1 MEKKMKAVVLA
12 AGEGQR
18 LRPLTFTRPKHM
30 IKVAGKPLLEHLL
43 DSLKAAGVR
52 DILMVVHYKAEQIK
66 EYFGDGSSRGLKIS
80 YILQNRVKGTA
91 NAFGLAEKYAH
102 DDFVA
107 VYGDL
112 LVTTNVVK
120 SAIKLHEQEEPAV
133 TLTALHVE
141 NPERYG
147 TVTLEGIKVVNII
160 EKPSPKAAADNPINA
175 GVYVFSPEIFDAIRR
190 TQDSPRG
197 EQEVTD
203 SIKMLIQGNRKVVAT
218 KVSREKWLDIGRP
231 WDLLE
236 ANTRL
241 LMTMKPEVLGTV
253 ESGAH
258 LADSVFVAEGAT
270 VLSGAYI
277 EGPSYI
283 GEGSSVGPNCYI
295 RPCTSIGRNVR
306 VGNACEVKNSILM
319 DNVHMGHL
327 SYVGDS
333 IIGEGCN
340 LGAGTITANLRFDE
354 KPVKMIVKDELVDTG
369 SPKMGVVMGD
379 NAKTGIG
386 ALLMPGV
393 KIGCN
398 SWIRPNYVVRKDVPS
413 DARLLDAAE

>member
-1 MEKKMKAVVLA
+1 
-12 AGEGQR
+12 
-18 LRPLTFTRPKHM
+18 
-30 IKVAGKPLLEHLL
+30 
-43 DSLKAAGVR
+43 
-52 DILMVVHYKAEQIK
+52 
-66 EYFGDGSSRGLKIS
+66 
-80 YILQNRVKGTA
+80 
-91 NAFGLAEKYAH
+91 
-102 DDFVA
+102 
-107 VYGDL
+107 
-112 LVTTNVVK
+112 
-120 SAIKLHEQEEPAV
+120 
-133 TLTALHVE
+133 
-141 NPERYG
+141 
-147 TVTLEGIKVVNII
+147 
-160 EKPSPKAAADNPINA
+160 
-175 GVYVFSPEIFDAIRR
+175 
-190 TQDSPRG
+190 
-197 EQEVTD
+197 
-203 SIKMLIQGNRKVVAT
+203 
-218 KVSREKWLDIGRP
+218 
-231 WDLLE
+231 
-236 ANTRL
+236 
-241 LMTMKPEVLGTV
+241 MKPEVLGTV